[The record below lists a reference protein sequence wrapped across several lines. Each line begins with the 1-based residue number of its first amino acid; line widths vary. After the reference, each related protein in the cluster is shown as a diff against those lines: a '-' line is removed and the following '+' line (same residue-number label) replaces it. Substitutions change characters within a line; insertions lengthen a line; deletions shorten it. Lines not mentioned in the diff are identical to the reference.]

1 MVYFGAWVA
10 NAFLNLFPAPVGFD
24 IANPLLLI
32 GIVSLIGATILGR
45 YLVRTVSLRRLTS
58 LGLVA
63 VVGLGAVLGIFLLLF
78 VATGASSGT
87 LLGVIAGLTVSWIA
101 ATLWIALLTRRALR
115 LLRTMNGVAA

>member
-1 MVYFGAWVA
+1 
-10 NAFLNLFPAPVGFD
+10 
-24 IANPLLLI
+24 
-32 GIVSLIGATILGR
+32 
-45 YLVRTVSLRRLTS
+45 
-58 LGLVA
+58 VA

-101 ATLWIALLTRRALR
+101 ASLWIALLTRRALR